1 MVAARKRVP
10 VDMAHPYAGQRQEQ
24 ILKEIQA
31 EADALC
37 RFYGKSPEEMTDT
50 FKLFKS
56 SRNGPG
62 TASELIPKRGG
73 KSLPPVFKR
82 PERTFFPHAPTLVG
96 ASGLGQGPGNYCH
109 QEIGGAAERRVHDDD
124 DISTMPPSRGSQ
136 ASIRSRLSKGLAR
149 AESAISSDVSYCST
163 APSLRSPKACD
174 IRMSRGSSSHRSKT
188 SSALLRQ
195 EIQKAVLQEISRLST
210 PEISNS

>member
-10 VDMAHPYAGQRQEQ
+10 VDMGSTAHPYAGQRQEQ

-149 AESAISSDVSYCST
+149 AESA
-163 APSLRSPKACD
+163 CD